1 LFCLDTFGQACVSKC
16 TKLVL
21 SNRVIHKVEK
31 EKVPIL
37 GLGKKDN
44 KHKKAQQKFL
54 QCKKKTKA
62 NSKLPFN

>member
-1 LFCLDTFGQACVSKC
+1 LFCLDILEQACVSKC
-16 TKLVL
+16 TKLFL

-31 EKVPIL
+31 KKVPIL

-44 KHKKAQQKFL
+44 KHFL
-54 QCKKKTKA
+54 NAKKTKA

>member
-1 LFCLDTFGQACVSKC
+1 
-16 TKLVL
+16 LVL